1 MNWKLYLDD
10 IRTPDD
16 DPTFMTV
23 RTVNDAQKL
32 IHLLGV
38 PTFISFDHD
47 LGMDDEGNLVLS
59 GYDFAKWLVEMDME
73 GKLVFPENFGFKVHS
88 QNPVG
93 AKNIQEYLNQYLMFI
108 KDYNSRT
115 AQENQC

>member
-10 IRTPDD
+10 LRTPVDA
-16 DPTFMTV
+16 TFVIV

-47 LGMDDEGNLVLS
+47 LGMDDEGKLLPS

-73 GKLVFPENFGFKVHS
+73 GKLVFPENFGFIVHS

-93 AKNIQEYLNQYLMFI
+93 AKNIREHLRNYFSFRN
-108 KDYNSRT
+108 
-115 AQENQC
+115 

>member
-16 DPTFMTV
+16 PTFMIV

-73 GKLVFPENFGFKVHS
+73 GIFILVEDFDFTVHS

-93 AKNIQEYLNQYLMFI
+93 AKNIREYLNNYLSF
-108 KDYNSRT
+108 RT
-115 AQENQC
+115 KSTNQDGKK